1 MSTFI
6 SYELP
11 VKLLT
16 ETAKLP
22 DKADFF
28 DAGLDLYCD
37 EKEVVTLA
45 PGERRKFSIG
55 IAMAIPKGFV
65 GLIWPRS
72 GRADKEGLDTMAGVV
87 DATYR
92 GEVKVLL
99 INHSD
104 EHQVYSPGDKIAQML
119 IQRIDDFTPVVY
131 NDLDETSRGENGF
144 GSSGQ

>member
-22 DKADFF
+22 DKANLF
-28 DAGLDLYCD
+28 DGGLDLYND
-37 EKEVVTLA
+37 EKEVITLA
-45 PGERRKFSIG
+45 PGQRKKFSIG
-55 IAMAIPKGFV
+55 ISMAIPKGFV
-65 GLIWPRS
+65 GTIWPRS
-72 GRADKEGLDTMAGVV
+72 GRADKEGLDTLAGVV

-104 EHQVYSPGDKIAQML
+104 ECQIYRPGDKIAQML
-119 IQRIDDFTPVVY
+119 IAYSPDFTPVAK
-131 NDLDETSRGENGF
+131 DSLDETSRGENGF
-144 GSSGQ
+144 GSSG

>member
-22 DKADFF
+22 DKANLF
-28 DAGLDLYCD
+28 DGGLDLYND
-37 EKEVVTLA
+37 EKEVITLA
-45 PGERRKFSIG
+45 PGQRKKFSIG
-55 IAMAIPKGFV
+55 ISMAIPKGFV
-65 GLIWPRS
+65 GTIWPRS
-72 GRADKEGLDTMAGVV
+72 GRADKEGLDTLAGVV

-104 EHQVYSPGDKIAQML
+104 ECQIYRPGDKIAQML
-119 IQRIDDFTPVVY
+119 IAYSPDFTPVAKD
-131 NDLDETSRGENGF
+131 NLDETSRGENGF
-144 GSSGQ
+144 GSSGR